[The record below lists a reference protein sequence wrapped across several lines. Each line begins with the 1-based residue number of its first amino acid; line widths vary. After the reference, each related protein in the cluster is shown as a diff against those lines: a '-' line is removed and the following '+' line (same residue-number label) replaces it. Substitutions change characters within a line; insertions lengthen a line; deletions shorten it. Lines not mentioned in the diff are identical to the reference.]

1 VKPKREVDPPL
12 CLGRAYYKWQW
23 AFGCWIYGV
32 CEVVGLCFYYGCVQS
47 MAVVYVNNVLQI
59 IYARRI
65 RLTADPSFAPM
76 CSSGDWSIARVRSS
90 RIALMSAWPKV
101 KPPGCP
107 APASCANWRENTPQS
122 TIPSCMLL
130 RHIPKALRPG
140 SSLDITNIIGHAKRA
155 ANQSSAQGRQSS
167 CRSSA
172 QGRQSSGRSSEHE
185 KMVLLPCEK
194 AAKRDGLP
202 HA

>member
-1 VKPKREVDPPL
+1 MPE
-12 CLGRAYYKWQW
+12 
-23 AFGCWIYGV
+23 
-32 CEVVGLCFYYGCVQS
+32 E
-47 MAVVYVNNVLQI
+47 
-59 IYARRI
+59 YA
-65 RLTADPSFAPM
+65 LTYTADPSSAPM

-140 SSLDITNIIGHAKRA
+140 SSLDITNIIGHAKRERRIRVVRKVGKAVAGA
-155 ANQSSAQGRQSS
+155 ARKVG
-167 CRSSA
+167 
-172 QGRQSSGRSSEHE
+172 
-185 KMVLLPCEK
+185 K
-194 AAKRDGLP
+194 AVAEAARNAGKAVTDRCQKPPFSKAESVAERKADDAAVGGGASHTITNSVWQYL
-202 HA
+202 

>member
-1 VKPKREVDPPL
+1 MCRFLK
-12 CLGRAYYKWQW
+12 
-23 AFGCWIYGV
+23 
-32 CEVVGLCFYYGCVQS
+32 
-47 MAVVYVNNVLQI
+47 I

-140 SSLDITNIIGHAKRA
+140 SSLDITNITGHAKRA

-172 QGRQSSGRSSEHE
+172 QGRQSSGRSSAQGRQSSVGS
-185 KMVLLPCEK
+185 VLETPFSK
-194 AAKRDGLP
+194 AESVAERKADDAAVGGGAS
-202 HA
+202 HAITNSVWQYL

>member
-1 VKPKREVDPPL
+1 MPE
-12 CLGRAYYKWQW
+12 
-23 AFGCWIYGV
+23 
-32 CEVVGLCFYYGCVQS
+32 E
-47 MAVVYVNNVLQI
+47 
-59 IYARRI
+59 YA
-65 RLTADPSFAPM
+65 LSYTADPSSAPM

-107 APASCANWRENTPQS
+107 APASCANWRQNTPQS

-130 RHIPKALRPG
+130 RHNPKALRPG
-140 SSLDITNIIGHAKRA
+140 SSLDITNTIGHAKRA

-172 QGRQSSGRSSEHE
+172 QGRQVAEAASMKKWCCRRAKKRLKETAFHTRDMWVYAGRRVPLYRSCACSSR
-185 KMVLLPCEK
+185 
-194 AAKRDGLP
+194 A
-202 HA
+202 